1 MGPLTKKKYEAM
13 WEQFQT
19 WCGTRL
25 RATMNKS
32 RLDILLTEY
41 LEFLYL
47 EGEDLS
53 KANYVAAVL
62 YKVPGTKGSHSLPKT
77 QQSMKGWRR
86 LCPPR
91 HECPCHR
98 SCVPTGDGCFAT
110 APDSDCLDAALDV
123 PPIPSALGTIPD
135 PGARHS
141 GACQVGRKEGVQALC
156 LLHPN
161 EEGVPSKTLQ
171 FDEMISLDMKHQ
183 SFLGPALEKHLRLN
197 SRNRSEPAFSIDQ
210 SELVSFVETHWE
222 PLGLKPLGAPH
233 LYRLR
238 HGGASHD
245 AAMGLRE
252 LTSIQSRGRWQT
264 VKSLKNYTKG
274 GRLQQ
279 LFKKPRSK
287 RAAPRHSG
295 RSASRSFL

>member
-1 MGPLTKKKYEAM
+1 MTSGYNSICSSDMGHRTQCRLGTAEAATEVAEKKTVSGKQSGFSLREASVGPLTKKKYEAM

-110 APDSDCLDAALDV
+110 APDSDC
-123 PPIPSALGTIPD
+123 P
-135 PGARHS
+135 
-141 GACQVGRKEGVQALC
+141 
-156 LLHPN
+156 
-161 EEGVPSKTLQ
+161 
-171 FDEMISLDMKHQ
+171 
-183 SFLGPALEKHLRLN
+183 
-197 SRNRSEPAFSIDQ
+197 
-210 SELVSFVETHWE
+210 
-222 PLGLKPLGAPH
+222 
-233 LYRLR
+233 
-238 HGGASHD
+238 
-245 AAMGLRE
+245 
-252 LTSIQSRGRWQT
+252 
-264 VKSLKNYTKG
+264 
-274 GRLQQ
+274 
-279 LFKKPRSK
+279 
-287 RAAPRHSG
+287 
-295 RSASRSFL
+295 